1 VLASWRVV
9 SSCLLATALAA
20 GAVPNVARAADAS
33 VLSQLPQAWRD
44 DRGREIRL
52 AELAGRSVVVT
63 MAYASCRRICPGTIA
78 HLKRLQSEMDADGKP
93 AEFVIVG
100 YDPSVDDPQAWREYR
115 ESRGLT
121 RENWHF
127 LTGTPA
133 STRQLA
139 RSLGF
144 RFWKYDR
151 HVMHDYRIVVLDE
164 RGALTAEYGPQS

>member
-1 VLASWRVV
+1 MPATWRVAAT
-9 SSCLLATALAA
+9 CLLVTSLAA
-20 GAVPNVARAADAS
+20 AAALNGVRAADSS
-33 VLSQLPQAWRD
+33 VLSQLPQTWRD

-52 AELAGRSVVVT
+52 AGLAGRSVVVT
-63 MAYASCRRICPGTIA
+63 MAYASCRRVCPGTIA
-78 HLKRLQSEMDADGKP
+78 HLQRLQSEMDADGKP

-100 YDPSVDDPQAWREYR
+100 YDPSVDDPQAWRRYR

-133 STRQLA
+133 STEQLA
-139 RSLGF
+139 RRLGF

-151 HVMHDYRIVVLDE
+151 HVLHDYRIVVLDE
-164 RGALTAEYGPQS
+164 HGALRAEYGPES